1 MARLEA
7 VARGNLARELARLA
21 SWEPALPAALPSVA
35 SALASVEVDEGD
47 AARGLW
53 RACAGDDPAVLP
65 GELVVWAWVFDPA
78 ITTVVLVDHPKHD
91 RLLPPGGRAALGEDP
106 AVAVRRELREET
118 GLVDV
123 APLFSGACLVDR
135 VATSSVETYG
145 LAYAFVA
152 DPSVTLAGE
161 AGQPAAWYP
170 LGARPAQAAKHH
182 WARVMAQAER
192 LRAGRPPG

>member
-1 MARLEA
+1 
-7 VARGNLARELARLA
+7 
-21 SWEPALPAALPSVA
+21 
-35 SALASVEVDEGD
+35 
-47 AARGLW
+47 
-53 RACAGDDPAVLP
+53 
-65 GELVVWAWVFDPA
+65 
-78 ITTVVLVDHPKHD
+78 
-91 RLLPPGGRAALGEDP
+91 
-106 AVAVRRELREET
+106 VAVRRELREET

-152 DPSVTLAGE
+152 DPSVPLAGE

-170 LGARPAQAAKHH
+170 LGARPARAAKHH